1 MAEAMVSGRQILE
14 HFANRLPVLEASL
27 PSLVQVKRS
36 PQAPSDVSELD
47 RLRNS
52 YEGEPYVFPATWVPD
67 WTDALGTS
75 TVLEGLQSLLYGVVQ
90 VDAFQL
96 QYEACKDVFQQDTF
110 QLLSADCCEQSCAND
125 DPSTSF
131 SILHWNRESGNTNHF
146 NYKMSTSRGFN
157 RDFSNHEN
165 QNGDSI
171 IGKTL
176 NVGLTAMDN
185 MLVENGSVTRL
196 YHPVPCSN
204 SQIMDFGAFISELN
218 AVLLQQRN
226 RLMYLTWRGIPAL
239 ENLDSLPAHAEFCF
253 FIRSLFHPTTSPQFI
268 TKDAIIQRNL
278 WVGAIVTS
286 RIHFDAL
293 DNVHSCISGTKLFHL
308 YPPSALT
315 YLYPNPWKQ
324 EALNNFSSMES
335 IFLANRVQHAKFF
348 QNAKCWRAEVKA
360 GEAIFIPAGW
370 WHEVF
375 TFHETVSANIW
386 FKPSPVA
393 RFRPTLMH
401 LKSEKYYKFML
412 QRMQSS

>member
-1 MAEAMVSGRQILE
+1 MVSGRQILE
-14 HFANRLPVLEASL
+14 HFANRLPALEASL
-27 PSLVQVKRS
+27 PSLVEVKR
-36 PQAPSDVSELD
+36 PTQAPSNVAELD

-52 YEGEPYVFPATWVPD
+52 YEGEPYVFPATWVPS

-75 TVLEGLQSLLYGVVQ
+75 AVLQGLQSLLSGIVQ

-96 QYEACKDVFQQDTF
+96 QYEACKDVFRRDTF
-110 QLLSADCCEQSCAND
+110 QLLSADFCEQSCTND

-131 SILHWNRESGNTNHF
+131 SILQSNRESGDTNHF
-146 NYKMSTSRGFN
+146 NYKISTSGGLN
-157 RDFSNHEN
+157 RDFSNHEKE
-165 QNGDSI
+165 NGDSI

-196 YHPVPCSN
+196 YHPVPCSS
-204 SQIMDFGAFISELN
+204 SQIMDFGVFISELN

-226 RLMYLTWRGIPAL
+226 QLLYLTWRGIPAL
-239 ENLDSLPAHAEFCF
+239 ENLDSLPVHAEFHF

-268 TKDAIIQRNL
+268 AEDAIIQRNL

-293 DNVHSCISGTKLFHL
+293 DNVHACISGTKLFHL

-315 YLYPNPWKQ
+315 NIYPNPWK
-324 EALNNFSSMES
+324 EGALNNFSSIES
-335 IFLANRVQHAKFF
+335 IFLVNRAQHAKFF
-348 QNAKCWRAEVKA
+348 QNVKCWRAEVKA

-375 TFHETVSANIW
+375 TFQEAVSANIW
-386 FKPSPVA
+386 FKPNPVA

-401 LKSEKYYKFML
+401 LKSENYYKFML
-412 QRMQSS
+412 QRTESS